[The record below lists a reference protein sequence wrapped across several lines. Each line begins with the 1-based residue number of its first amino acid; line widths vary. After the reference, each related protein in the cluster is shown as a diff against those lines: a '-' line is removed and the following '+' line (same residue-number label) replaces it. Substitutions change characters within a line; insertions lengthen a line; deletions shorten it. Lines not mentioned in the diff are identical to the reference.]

1 MLPPQSNFSWRFVVD
16 LEVASE
22 REFRSKVGN
31 DHALSNDSY
40 SSAKTVIAGKTS
52 SSSKA
57 SASTKKNKSKKSSSS
72 MPGMAALIPEQSVSP
87 AYMKKHNFGHG
98 PRTQGTFGRQIRL

>member
-57 SASTKKNKSKKSSSS
+57 SASTKKNKSKKIIVLD
-72 MPGMAALIPEQSVSP
+72 A
-87 AYMKKHNFGHG
+87 GHG
-98 PRTQGTFGRQIRL
+98 GVDPGAIGVSGVYEKNITLAMARELKEHLEDKYG